1 MATREARSR
10 ATKAY
15 KERMESEG
23 YVKTCVWV
31 PREFQDELIDYGAY
45 LRRQKLK
52 KGVKEP

>member
-1 MATREARSR
+1 MATKEARRR

-15 KERMESEG
+15 KARMESEG

-45 LRRQKLK
+45 LRRQKLA
-52 KGVKEP
+52 KGPKVP